1 MSAFSSTVA
10 RLSSVRL
17 RKAKPTESL
26 RNDSNERWEDLTYF
40 LPHVRFR
47 SREPWTRAWT
57 SLPAPVTALR
67 ETPISV
73 SSRDG
78 ASTRTKK
85 AEMVYRIAGVT
96 LQTMGIVYMSLKS
109 PYLERRIKLLC
120 HDFLDR
126 AISMATLLRIQP
138 FSNASL

>member
-17 RKAKPTESL
+17 RNAKPTESL

-47 SREPWTRAWT
+47 SSGSRRLGRVYGA

-126 AISMATLLRIQP
+126 AIS
-138 FSNASL
+138 